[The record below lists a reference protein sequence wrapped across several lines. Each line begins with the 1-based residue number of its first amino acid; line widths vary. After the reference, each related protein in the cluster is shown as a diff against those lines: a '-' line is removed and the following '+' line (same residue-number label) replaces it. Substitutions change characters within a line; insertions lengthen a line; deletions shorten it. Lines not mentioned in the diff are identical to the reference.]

1 MSSQMASGW
10 VLNAEYRAAIGDR
23 SLVRHHGLIGVR
35 TSF

>member
-1 MSSQMASGW
+1 MASGW

-23 SLVRHHGLIGVR
+23 SLVRHDGQIGVR